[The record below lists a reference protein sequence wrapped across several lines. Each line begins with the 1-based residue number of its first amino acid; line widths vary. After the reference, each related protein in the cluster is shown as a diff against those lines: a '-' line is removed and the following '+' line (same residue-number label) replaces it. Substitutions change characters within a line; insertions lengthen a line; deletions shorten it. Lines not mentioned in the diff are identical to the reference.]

1 MATSASDVDARPTPT
16 ERVQQAYRRI
26 AEVDR
31 PEVWIQLQNQDRA
44 MADAR
49 MVELRIAA
57 AESVPLAGLT
67 LAVKDN
73 IDVAGL
79 ATTAACP
86 AYAYMPDQDAP
97 AVARLRAAGAVV
109 IGKTNMDQ
117 FATGLTGT
125 RSPYGAVRDA
135 RRPEYVS
142 GGSSSGSAVA
152 VALGA
157 VDLALG
163 TDTAGSGRVPAA
175 FQGLVGLKPTI
186 GLVPTRGVVPASRSL
201 DCVSVFAQSVA
212 LADRALWIMAGLDSS
227 GETVATRGR
236 VWPPTAPLGAPP
248 SPRVAV
254 PLPRLLAARID
265 AESFAAFDA
274 ATARLGVET
283 VEVDIT
289 PLLDVAELLYGSA
302 FVAERHAAFGQFAA
316 EHPEALD
323 PDVLAIVKGADMA
336 SAIDLV
342 RVQEQLDRLRLA
354 AESMF
359 AGVDALLMPTAP
371 FQPTL
376 AEVAADSIGV
386 SRALGV
392 FTNFVNLLDLSAI
405 AVPAGIANGLN
416 FGVTLLAPAFGD
428 RVVGDIATR
437 LTGEPPLVAGPV
449 GIELLVVG
457 AHRSGQPLN
466 HQLIDRGARYR
477 CTTHTAGNYRL
488 YALATD
494 PPKPGLVRVD
504 EDGAAIEG
512 EVWALPAAA
521 LGPFLAALPAPMAL
535 AQVELEDG
543 RCVVGFTCETIALQ
557 NAPDITTHRSWPA
570 YLAAALVA
578 PMA

>member
-1 MATSASDVDARPTPT
+1 MATITSDVGASATPT
-16 ERVQQAYRRI
+16 ERVQQAFRRI

-31 PEVWIQLQNQDRA
+31 PEVWIQLQDEARA

-49 MVELRIAA
+49 LVELQLAA
-57 AESVPLAGLT
+57 GASVPLAGLT

-79 ATTAACP
+79 NTTAACP
-86 AYAYMPDQDAP
+86 AFAYLPEHDAP

-117 FATGLTGT
+117 FATGLVGS

-152 VALGA
+152 VALGI

-201 DCVSVFAQSVA
+201 DCVSVFAESVA
-212 LADRALWIMAGLDSS
+212 HADRALWIMAGPDSS
-227 GETVATRGR
+227 GETVAARGR
-236 VWPPTAPLGAPP
+236 AWPPTAPLGAPP
-248 SPRVAV
+248 KPRVAV
-254 PLPRLLAARID
+254 PRSEKLAAFLD
-265 AESFAAFDA
+265 AESLGAFAM
-274 ATARLGVET
+274 ATARLGVQT

-302 FVAERHAAFGQFAA
+302 FVAERHAAFGRFAA

-336 SAIDLV
+336 SAADLV
-342 RVQEQLDRLRLA
+342 RVQEQLDRFRVA
-354 AESMF
+354 SASVF
-359 AGVDALLMPTAP
+359 AGVDALMMPTAP

-405 AVPAGIANGLN
+405 AVPTGTANGLN

-428 RVVGDIATR
+428 RVVADIATR
-437 LTGEPPLVAGPV
+437 LTAEPPLVEGPS

-466 HQLIDRGARYR
+466 RQLTDRGARYGGIAQ
-477 CTTHTAGNYRL
+477 TASSYRL

-504 EDGAAIEG
+504 ADGAAIEG
-512 EVWALPAAA
+512 EVWILPGAAV
-521 LGPFLAALPAPMAL
+521 GPFLAGLPAPMAL
-535 AQVELEDG
+535 GSVELQDG
-543 RCVVGFTCETIALQ
+543 RRVIGFTCETIALH
-557 NAPDITTHRSWPA
+557 NAPDITPHGSWPA
-570 YLAAALVA
+570 YLESKR
-578 PMA
+578 